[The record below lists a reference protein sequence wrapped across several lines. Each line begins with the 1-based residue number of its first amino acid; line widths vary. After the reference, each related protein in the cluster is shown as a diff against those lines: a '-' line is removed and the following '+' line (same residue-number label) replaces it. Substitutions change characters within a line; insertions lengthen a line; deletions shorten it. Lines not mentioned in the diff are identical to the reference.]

1 MVEYRVE
8 SWPKKSRMNTR
19 NTSYLSW
26 LLVLIFSCTFS
37 LHSLAEAGESAE
49 ARCNDLYRLSDANH
63 AIEPG
68 VVVTATDKVQK
79 HCRVRGV
86 IDTTIRFELSMPT
99 SGWTGRFLFQAPGG
113 LAGTIGDTTTM
124 LSAGFAASTTDSGHE
139 GENDPSFYRDDNAKI
154 NFAFRSNHLTAVVS
168 KKLIAAFYGRE
179 VEYSYLWG
187 CSKGGHGALMEALRY
202 PEDFDGIIAGAPAV
216 NLVTDLPVFA
226 IENSRWQQRHP
237 LDAQAVRLLDINS
250 TRACDL
256 LDGAEDGIVS
266 NPKKCTIELLAL
278 DKLVCKEGQ
287 SSGCLT
293 SGQVE
298 HATFVYTGLKNESG
312 EVVIPGVY
320 PGAETGGDFELWI
333 TGPVPFLPDG
343 MAGNNIAGETIKHLM
358 HRDPEF
364 DLKTFD
370 TLKGRAAVA
379 EAASAVSLPKPD
391 FSDFMARGGKLIVYN
406 GWNDHPCRAAELES
420 FYAQAQE
427 INGTDALAEHMRVF
441 MVPGMVHCFG
451 GPGAWAADYYQAIV
465 DWVEKDKVPETII
478 ARHPGEFTFL
488 EAFTAVGVMNW
499 HEEIVELGAK
509 KAGVN
514 QFTRPLCPYP
524 TYARYDGTGDINTAE
539 SFSCVQD

>member
-1 MVEYRVE
+1 MSTRKTRV
-8 SWPKKSRMNTR
+8 S
-19 NTSYLSW
+19 SW
-26 LLVLIFSCTFS
+26 LLAGVFCNFS
-37 LHSLAEAGESAE
+37 LSSLAEAEESDV
-49 ARCNDLYRLSDANH
+49 RCNKLYRLSDANH

-68 VVVTATDKVQK
+68 VVIAATDKVPE

-113 LAGTIGDTTTM
+113 LAGVIGDTTSM
-124 LSAGFAASTTDSGHE
+124 LADGFAASTTDSGHE
-139 GENDPSFYRDDNAKI
+139 GDNDPSFYRDDNAKI

-168 KKLIAAFYGRE
+168 KQLIAAFYHRE

-187 CSKGGHGALMEALRY
+187 CSKGGHGALMEALLY

-216 NLVTDLPVFA
+216 KLVTDLPAFA

-237 LDAQAVRLLDINS
+237 LDAQAVQLLDENS
-250 TRACDL
+250 RRACDL
-256 LDGAEDGIVS
+256 LDGAGDGIVS
-266 NPKKCTIELLAL
+266 NPKKCTMELLAL
-278 DKLVCKEGQ
+278 DKLVCKAGQ

-320 PGAETGGDFELWI
+320 PGAETGGDFELWV

-364 DLKTFD
+364 DLETFD
-370 TLKGRAAVA
+370 TLNGRTAVAAAVT
-379 EAASAVSLPKPD
+379 AVSLPEPD
-391 FSDFMARGGKLIVYN
+391 FSEFMARGGKFIVYN
-406 GWNDHPCRAAELES
+406 GWNDHPCRAAELET
-420 FYAQAQE
+420 FYAKAQE
-427 INGTDALAEHMRVF
+427 INGDALDEHMRVF

-478 ARHPGEFTFL
+478 AKHPGEFTFL
-488 EAFTAVGVMNW
+488 EAFTAAGVMNW
-499 HEEIVELGAK
+499 HEEIVELGAL
-509 KAGVN
+509 KASVN

-524 TYARYDGTGDINTAE
+524 TYTRYDGAGDINAAE